1 MSQLLIL
8 IGVILLVYVITR
20 MKSDTNKRLD
30 IPNTEMVKCQACN
43 LNLPV
48 SEAVESEDGW
58 LCSEEQKCQNL

>member
-1 MSQLLIL
+1 
-8 IGVILLVYVITR
+8 

-30 IPNTEMVKCQACN
+30 IPKTEMVKCQACN
-43 LNLPV
+43 LNLPI